1 MNEAENRA
9 KKPKN
14 LDASQARTAAR
25 LSEALR
31 DNLHRRKAQARL
43 RAAEAQEK
51 AKLSLNADK
60 DKK

>member
-1 MNEAENRA
+1 MNEAESRA
-9 KKPKN
+9 KKSKN
-14 LDASQARTAAR
+14 LDASQARTASR

-31 DNLHRRKAQARL
+31 DNLHRRKTQARL

-51 AKLSLNADK
+51 AKLSLIAEK